1 MAVIIEFY
9 GSGRLGSERNLCK
22 GGGRR
27 SKIKRRVGL
36 GEWRLRLPD
45 VIVILQNSVR
55 PWAQFLIGAVKFQ
68 LSITSQMCHL
78 SVVLTFHSYWRT
90 ERWRTLIVKLLV
102 SIRYLFCRSY
112 FFSSWKKTA
121 SLSLIDSTCVCFC
134 RKTVLPIFNSTHIDW
149 LPVHFRKCRD
159 AQLIRVCS
167 VFNSFSRQAASC
179 PSPAISN
186 IAGRINDRELITL
199 ARSNKTSAL

>member
-27 SKIKRRVGL
+27 SKIKRGVGL

-78 SVVLTFHSYWRT
+78 SVVLTFRSYWRT

-134 RKTVLPIFNSTHIDW
+134 RKTVLPILIP
-149 LPVHFRKCRD
+149 LICRD

-167 VFNSFSRQAASC
+167 VFNSFCRQAASC

>member
-27 SKIKRRVGL
+27 SKIKRGVGL

-78 SVVLTFHSYWRT
+78 SVVLTFRSYWRT

-112 FFSSWKKTA
+112 FFSSWKKTT

-134 RKTVLPIFNSTHIDW
+134 RKTVLPILIP
-149 LPVHFRKCRD
+149 LICRD

-167 VFNSFSRQAASC
+167 VFNSFCRQAASC

>member
-27 SKIKRRVGL
+27 SKIKRGVGL

-134 RKTVLPIFNSTHIDW
+134 RKTVLPILIP
-149 LPVHFRKCRD
+149 LICRD

-167 VFNSFSRQAASC
+167 VFNSFCRQAASC

>member
-27 SKIKRRVGL
+27 SKIKRGVGL

-78 SVVLTFHSYWRT
+78 SVVLTFRSYWST

-134 RKTVLPIFNSTHIDW
+134 RKTVLPILIP
-149 LPVHFRKCRD
+149 LMCRD

-167 VFNSFSRQAASC
+167 VFNSFCRQAASC